1 MPVRFHNAG
10 VRFSLKRRRGLKQ
23 FIERQ
28 LKKRAKRIQ
37 LDYIFC
43 SDEFLLKINRQFLKH
58 DFYTDVITFP
68 LTSTKEL
75 LEAEIYISV
84 EQVKENAAE
93 MKEKLESEMLRVI
106 FHGVLHLTGF
116 NDKSKKDKQNM
127 RREEDKWLNAY
138 CLIK

>member
-1 MPVRFHNAG
+1 M
-10 VRFSLKRRRGLKQ
+10 KRRRGLKQ

-28 LKKRAKRIQ
+28 LKKRAKQIQ

-84 EQVKENAAE
+84 DRVKENAAE
-93 MKEKLESEMLRVI
+93 MMEKLESEMLRVI